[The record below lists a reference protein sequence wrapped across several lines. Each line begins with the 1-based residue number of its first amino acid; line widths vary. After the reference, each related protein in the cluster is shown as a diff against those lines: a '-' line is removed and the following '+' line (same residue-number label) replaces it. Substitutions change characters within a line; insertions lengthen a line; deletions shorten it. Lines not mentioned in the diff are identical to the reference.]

1 MERGDPRGEL
11 IALMCEL
18 ERAEA
23 ADARPARIRPLRER
37 VRALIAAHHGDWLGP
52 LFEICAGY
60 YELRRGF
67 VEHVRIMQDDV
78 PAERLRDAAPLVRE
92 VSVPAEHGGEL
103 VRLAAALALVHVT
116 IDGGHA
122 DALAAAR
129 LDQLRALDIARCTP
143 ATPPSVAACEHVRLE
158 HLGLH
163 FPPDAPYADA
173 AALGRTFERPT
184 LRRLR
189 SLAVGPVVSI
199 APELFAPLDQLRR
212 LTVTGQLREPRALAE
227 AAPRLES
234 FGVIDSRAP
243 LHLVELVSALPA
255 LRHLR
260 VVGSQV
266 MDVAAIAIV
275 RAAPRLTRLDLSHN
289 QLTADGARRVIEL
302 LPELV
307 ELRLRDN
314 AFEPEALDGLR
325 VERADELELVL

>member
-78 PAERLRDAAPLVRE
+78 PAERLRDTAPLVRE

-103 VRLAAALALVHVT
+103 VRLAAALALTHVT
-116 IDGGHA
+116 IDGGDA
-122 DALAAAR
+122 EALAAAR
-129 LDQLRALDIARCTP
+129 LDQLRALDIARCTLDP
-143 ATPPSVAACEHVRLE
+143 MATVARLELVRLE

-163 FPPDAPYADA
+163 CPADGPLA
-173 AALGRTFERPT
+173 VTGALAGALERVASH
-184 LRRLR
+184 RLR
-189 SLAVGPVVSI
+189 SFAVGPVVAL
-199 APELFAPLDQLRR
+199 APAVLPPLERLCR
-212 LTVTGQLREPRALAE
+212 LTVTGHITDPRALAE
-227 AAPRLES
+227 VAPQLES

-243 LHLVELVSALPA
+243 LHLVDLVAALPA

-260 VVGSQV
+260 VVGSRV
-266 MDVAAIAIV
+266 ADVAAIAIA

-289 QLTADGARRVIEL
+289 QLTPDGARRVIEL